1 MRKLCLFAVGFAA
14 AAAGYVYLA
23 QDGLMLALA
32 GAALLCSILLHGRRP
47 RRVSVFL
54 LGLAMG
60 ITWCF
65 LYQQWLLAPVQ
76 QIVGSEETRTV
87 VLTEAPFATDY
98 GAAAEVQLTL
108 EGRTFSARLYGDE
121 SLLDQ
126 SPGDRVTGVMEAER
140 ASRFFQNSGTFL
152 VLSASGDLSAVSGA
166 PSLPMKLRLWLQGRI
181 DALFSG
187 QAAALLRALITGDR
201 YELSYE
207 TENALSVT
215 GLSHAVAVSGMH
227 VAILVSLLHF
237 LTLGSPQLTAVLG
250 MPLVVLFTLLTG
262 ATPSA
267 CRAAVMQLILL
278 SGRLVHREYDMPTAL
293 GGAGLLLL
301 AQNPWVIGS
310 VSFQLSF
317 AAVAGI
323 YLFAGRLTQRLSA
336 RLPRFLAASIAST
349 LSATALTVPLSLL
362 YFHTLSLIAPLTN
375 LLCLWA
381 ITGAFCCGLLAC
393 TVLPPLAIPAGWLLQ
408 YVLRA
413 TSLLARW
420 PYAAAYLSTPAMLIW
435 GMTALCVAIGTLFLS
450 WRRGRLLFAAL
461 AVGFF
466 IAAVCGRLPFWSKD
480 AALKVLDVGQG
491 QCLLFESGGF
501 TALFDCGGADPED
514 AGEQAARTLHGA
526 GLTNVDALVLTH
538 YDLDHAGGAM
548 QLLSRVAVDFVYLP
562 DLPEEDGLRD
572 AVEAAAQAAGATL
585 VCVTGETTVT
595 FSGGQLRLFPPV
607 GDGTSNDG
615 LAILASAGEYD
626 MLVTGDLDFAQEQ
639 QLLARYDIPPVE
651 LLVAGH
657 HGAADSTSLALL
669 NAVKPQVVV
678 ISVGADNSYGHPAE
692 ETLARITSCGAAL
705 YRTDLSGS
713 IIFRR

>member
-1 MRKLCLFAVGFAA
+1 
-14 AAAGYVYLA
+14 
-23 QDGLMLALA
+23 MLALA

-76 QIVGSEETRTV
+76 RIVGSEESRMV

-98 GAAAEVQLTL
+98 GAAADVQLTL

-121 SLLDQ
+121 ALLER
-126 SPGDRVTGVMEAER
+126 SPGDRVTGVMEAKR
-140 ASRFFQNSGTFL
+140 ASRFFQNGGTFL
-152 VLSASGDLSAVSGA
+152 VLSAYGELSAAPGT
-166 PSLPMKLRLWLQGRI
+166 PSLPMKLRLWLQARI

-187 QAAALLRALITGDR
+187 QAAALLRALLTGDR
-201 YELSYE
+201 AALSYE

-227 VAILVSLLHF
+227 VAILVSLLSF
-237 LTLGSPQLTAVLG
+237 LTLGSPQLTAIIG

-267 CRAAVMQLILL
+267 CRAAVMQLLLL

-293 GGAGLLLL
+293 GAAGLLLL
-301 AQNPWVIGS
+301 VQNPWGIGS
-310 VSFQLSF
+310 ASFQLSF

-323 YLFAGRLTQRLSA
+323 YLFADCLTQRLSA
-336 RLPRFLAASIAST
+336 RMPRFLAASMAST
-349 LSATALTVPLSLL
+349 LSATALTVPLSLP
-362 YFHTLSLIAPLTN
+362 YFHMLSLIAPLTN

-381 ITGAFCCGLLAC
+381 ITGAFCCGLLSC
-393 TVLPPLAIPAGWLLQ
+393 TILPPLAIPAGWLLQ
-408 YVLRA
+408 YVLRITA
-413 TSLLARW
+413 LLARW
-420 PYAAAYLSTPAMLIW
+420 PYAAAYPSNPAMLVW
-435 GMTALCVAIGTLFLS
+435 GMAALCTAMGAFFLS
-450 WRRGRLLFAAL
+450 WRRGRLLAAVL
-461 AVGFF
+461 AVGFL
-466 IAAVCGRLPFWSKD
+466 AAAIVGRLPFWSKNASLD
-480 AALKVLDVGQG
+480 VLDVGQG
-491 QCLLFESGGF
+491 QCLLFEAGGF
-501 TALFDCGGADPED
+501 TALFDCGGDHPED
-514 AGEQAARTLHGA
+514 AGELAARTLHGA
-526 GLTNVDALVLTH
+526 GFTNVDALVLTH
-538 YDLDHAGGAM
+538 FDADHAGGAV

-562 DLPEEDGLRD
+562 DLHDEGGLRG
-572 AVEAAAQAAGATL
+572 AVEAAAKAAGATL
-585 VCVTGETTVT
+585 IYVTGETNVT
-595 FSGGQLRLFPPV
+595 FSAGQLRLFPPV
-607 GDGTSNDG
+607 GAGGSNDG

-639 QLLARYDIPPVE
+639 QLLTRYSIPPVE

-657 HGAADSTSLALL
+657 HGAADSTSTALL
-669 NAVKPQVVV
+669 RATTPQVVV

-692 ETLARITSCGAAL
+692 ETLARITRAGAAP

-713 IIFRR
+713 MIFRR